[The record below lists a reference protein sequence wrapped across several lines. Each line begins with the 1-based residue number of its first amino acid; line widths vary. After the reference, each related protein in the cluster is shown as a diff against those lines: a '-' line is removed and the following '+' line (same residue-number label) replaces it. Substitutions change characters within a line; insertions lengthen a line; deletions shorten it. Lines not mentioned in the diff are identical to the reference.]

1 MVWHDQPVNKYLI
14 APGLLI
20 PLVFLFALPIVIN
33 VANNNSQKYVVEQY
47 QQSCRES
54 VQEPNCQLFYVF
66 NRPYS
71 AEFYSS
77 GKAKKVEMH
86 EIAAVLNNN
95 NRNYFVIRTD
105 AIKEFPPEI
114 ASKLNQV
121 TQYSAYTLF
130 SQTN

>member
-1 MVWHDQPVNKYLI
+1 M
-14 APGLLI
+14 
-20 PLVFLFALPIVIN
+20 
-33 VANNNSQKYVVEQY
+33 
-47 QQSCRES
+47 
-54 VQEPNCQLFYVF
+54 F

-130 SQTN
+130 SQTNWLEKPHPPSQLDYGRRPWLDREPYLRLG

>member
-1 MVWHDQPVNKYLI
+1 
-14 APGLLI
+14 
-20 PLVFLFALPIVIN
+20 
-33 VANNNSQKYVVEQY
+33 
-47 QQSCRES
+47 
-54 VQEPNCQLFYVF
+54 
-66 NRPYS
+66 
-71 AEFYSS
+71 
-77 GKAKKVEMH
+77 MH